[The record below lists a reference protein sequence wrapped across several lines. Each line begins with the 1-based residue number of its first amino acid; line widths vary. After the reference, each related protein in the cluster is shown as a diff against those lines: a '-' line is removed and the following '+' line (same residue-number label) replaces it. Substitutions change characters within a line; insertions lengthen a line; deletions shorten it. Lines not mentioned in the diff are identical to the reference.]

1 MAEPIVRSFVI
12 DTTQAEQNLQRLDV
26 VTTATNASL
35 DGLYNQLISLD
46 AQLQKLDPNSQ
57 AFAEVNTQIQQLETT
72 ITGIETGKIDD
83 IGKAIESIDAGTAAQ
98 SIEQVGNAVEQV
110 VAPVNNLANATDEL
124 NAELKETKV
133 DTSSIEQAG
142 SDFQELAVEQ
152 EQVTESSKSLKAQL
166 RELQVELANTEPD
179 SQAYV
184 ELATRASELKDKIS
198 DAAEAVGTQA
208 GSAFERVGNSLGLVT
223 GRLANLDFAG
233 AAEGAKLFANNL
245 TAIKPAE
252 LANGLKNV
260 GSTITSVGKALLTN
274 PLFLL
279 GGAVVLIVTNLD
291 KLANVIPGV
300 GAALEAIGN
309 VVSFIVDG
317 VKALSDAIL
326 GTEFVANDALNKS
339 LEQRDKALK
348 EFDQQEK
355 RAVANAKKNGE
366 SVAAVEEKYAQE
378 RIKSY
383 QKIIDQAAF
392 LTSQGVK
399 LTEEQIKGVEEANAA
414 LFDIETQQI
423 QKQAELAEQAR
434 REQEAKEQEA
444 SNRRKQ
450 NAQKRA
456 DEAKARREKELED
469 QRKAEEAYYNGIAN
483 LEDEQFEKTLTQ
495 NEKEELAITEKYE
508 NLFALADA
516 AGKDTIDLQTQLNAE
531 LLALQQKQAE
541 AEIAAEAEKER
552 LKTEEKLKAS
562 EDYYT
567 KLAALEAENLQGTLS
582 DQQKEESAVKEKYQG
597 ILDAAA
603 LFNSL
608 LKEGEEAQRIDTA
621 AVEEQQ
627 GAELAG
633 IKQKYIDAEVEAN
646 RLAEEQKRLEDLA
659 TIEKGLE
666 WAEKGLN
673 AISALNDVVFANK
686 MSKVKKG
693 SKEEEALAKKQFK
706 FQKAL
711 QLGAATIDAA
721 KSITASLASAPVAIG
736 PVPNPAG
743 IASLALA
750 TTTGVASIA
759 KIAATKFEGGGG
771 GGVDTP
777 TPSIGGGGGDT
788 GSQPAQF
795 NPLASSFLQD
805 RPEQLTP
812 RAYVLSGDVA
822 SQQEVR
828 TKVEDLARI
837 G

>member
-83 IGKAIESIDAGTAAQ
+83 IGKAIESIDAGNAAQ

-110 VAPVNNLANATDEL
+110 VAPVNNLANATDQL

-133 DTSSIEQAG
+133 DTSSIETA
-142 SDFQELAVEQ
+142 SADFQELAVEQ
-152 EQVTESSKSLKAQL
+152 EQVTTSSKSLKAQL
-166 RELQVELANTEPD
+166 RELQAQLAATDPDSAKYRELAI
-179 SQAYV
+179 A
-184 ELATRASELKDKIS
+184 AGELKDQIS

-208 GSAFERVGNSLGLVT
+208 GSAFERVSGSLGLVT
-223 GRLANLDFAG
+223 GRLASLDFAG
-233 AAEGAKLFANNL
+233 AAEGAKLFATNL
-245 TAIKPAE
+245 AAVKPAD
-252 LANGLKNV
+252 LANGIKSV
-260 GSTITSVGKALLTN
+260 GSAFVSVGRALLTN

-279 GGAVVLIVTNLD
+279 GSAVVLIITNLD

-317 VKALSDAIL
+317 IKSLTDSIA
-326 GTEFVANDALNKS
+326 GTSFVANDVLNKS
-339 LEQRDKALK
+339 IEQRERAIK
-348 EFDQQEK
+348 ELDAQEK
-355 RAVANAKKNGE
+355 RALAQARKNGE
-366 SVAAVEEKYAQE
+366 SITEVEEKYAQE
-378 RIKSY
+378 RINKY
-383 QKIIDQAAF
+383 KAIVDNAAI
-392 LTSQGVK
+392 LTARGVK
-399 LTEEQIKGVEEANAA
+399 LTEEQVKAVQDANDA
-414 LFDIETQQI
+414 LFDIETQQL
-423 QKQAELAEQAR
+423 QKAAELAEKAR
-434 REQEAKEQEA
+434 QEEQRKEQEA
-444 SNRRKQ
+444 SAKRQ
-450 NAQKRA
+450 ENARKRA
-456 DEAKARREKELED
+456 DEEKARKQKELDD
-469 QRKAEEAYYNGIAN
+469 QRNALQSYYNGVAA
-483 LEDEQFEKTLTQ
+483 LEDEQYEKTLTQ
-495 NEKEELAITEKYE
+495 NEREELAIQKKYE

-516 AGKDTIDLQTQLNAE
+516 AKKDTTELQQQLNAE
-531 LLALQQKQAE
+531 LLALQERQAQD
-541 AEIAAEAEKER
+541 EIAKEVEKER
-552 LKTEEKLKAS
+552 LKNEARIKATQEYYEQLAAFEDENFQNTLTDQEKEELAVTQKYEKLFAAADAAGISTK
-562 EDYYT
+562 DLQT
-567 KLAALEAENLQGTLS
+567 KL
-582 DQQKEESAVKEKYQG
+582 
-597 ILDAAA
+597 
-603 LFNSL
+603 
-608 LKEGEEAQRIDTA
+608 GEELLGIQKKFEDAG
-621 AVEEQQ
+621 VEQF
-627 GAELAG
+627 
-633 IKQKYIDAEVEAN
+633 KT
-646 RLAEEQKRLEDLA
+646 AEEAKRQEQLE
-659 TIEKGLE
+659 TINQGLE

-673 AISALNDVVFANK
+673 AISALNDVAFANK

-711 QLGAATIDAA
+711 QIGAATIDAA
-721 KSITASLASAPVAIG
+721 KSVTASLAAAPVAIG

-750 TTTGVASIA
+750 ITTGTASIA

-771 GGVDTP
+771 GNLDV
-777 TPSIGGGGGDT
+777 PSPSVGGGGDT

-805 RPEQLTP
+805 RPDQLTP